1 MSWGIDIQRYPA
13 NFEQKIDYFISN
25 RDYRSAV
32 SHMRIYLEHMLCYR
46 VEFKVET
53 KVKKWSICKPSL
65 DHVRQKVCKQWRDED
80 SLRGKDELMHMNKLL
95 LLDKIKDENSNWKI
109 LNQENHLLDIESPY
123 YLQTKDIKE
132 TELRDLYQLLKQL
145 YQELT

>member
-1 MSWGIDIQRYPA
+1 
-13 NFEQKIDYFISN
+13 
-25 RDYRSAV
+25 
-32 SHMRIYLEHMLCYR
+32 
-46 VEFKVET
+46 
-53 KVKKWSICKPSL
+53 
-65 DHVRQKVCKQWRDED
+65 
-80 SLRGKDELMHMNKLL
+80 MNKLL